1 MISYYLTIPKTKK
14 MELFWIIS
22 NLIILGFLILIC
34 FLGIFYQKISFGLEL
49 ADLLGYIV
57 LFGIT
62 LTHLTL
68 TIYFWQNSISQY
80 KYLAISFLII
90 AVFLSL
96 QATIW
101 RGNEYSWN
109 GSIFYL
115 PCPTKIIIK
124 NQKEKKELLITM
136 CSMQYNSSFTA
147 TWNGKEMEN
156 IKGEIKIPDPLKE
169 YVNYPIKNILI
180 QSYLNH
186 TFEDKSSNGYSN
198 FKKET
203 LSVDKEY
210 ILLGEVIKIVDSK
223 PMFKVK
229 IKKS

>member
-1 MISYYLTIPKTKK
+1 
-14 MELFWIIS
+14 
-22 NLIILGFLILIC
+22 
-34 FLGIFYQKISFGLEL
+34 
-49 ADLLGYIV
+49 
-57 LFGIT
+57 
-62 LTHLTL
+62 
-68 TIYFWQNSISQY
+68 
-80 KYLAISFLII
+80 
-90 AVFLSL
+90 
-96 QATIW
+96 
-101 RGNEYSWN
+101 
-109 GSIFYL
+109 
-115 PCPTKIIIK
+115 
-124 NQKEKKELLITM
+124 
-136 CSMQYNSSFTA
+136 
-147 TWNGKEMEN
+147 MEN